1 MNNYP
6 LYEHQ
11 RVLTIRELLE
21 YAAERFRDKTALVYP
36 KSRKE
41 DVSVSYQRLRQDVY
55 ALGTALFRRGYRNI
69 KVGLLGENSYEWIL
83 THFAVTCGG
92 ALLCRLIRI

>member
-1 MNNYP
+1 MKNYP

-36 KSRKE
+36 KS
-41 DVSVSYQRLRQDVY
+41 
-55 ALGTALFRRGYRNI
+55 GRRTCPSAI
-69 KVGLLGENSYEWIL
+69 KD
-83 THFAVTCGG
+83 
-92 ALLCRLIRI
+92 